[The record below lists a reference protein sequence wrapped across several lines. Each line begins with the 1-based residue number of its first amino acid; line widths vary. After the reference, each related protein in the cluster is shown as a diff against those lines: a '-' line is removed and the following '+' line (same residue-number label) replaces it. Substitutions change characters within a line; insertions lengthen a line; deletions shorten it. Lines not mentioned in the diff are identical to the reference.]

1 MFVIDFIVDRV
12 IESLVLFV
20 IDFIVDRVIESL
32 VFVCY

>member
-12 IESLVLFV
+12 VESLVLFV